1 MRKVGKSGGKVGKSG
16 KKCLGVAIC
25 GFMWIKVVFVR
36 LKVVLCG
43 SKWLNMGT
51 IGLFG
56 TTLPHLTS
64 PQDTPA
70 FPQKK
75 IHECFMI

>member
-1 MRKVGKSGGKVGKSG
+1 MVERLAKVAKNGKKWQKVPRCGYMWFYVDKSG
-16 KKCLGVAIC
+16 
-25 GFMWIKVVFVR
+25 FVR